1 MDYQGLIMANFE
13 PQDFVEC
20 NLSDKQF
27 LDDDGFL
34 LSSAVNNDREMFK
47 TFGDYTLQ
55 YEFGKRHRTINLSIY
70 SREGIPI
77 GVAEYY
83 PNYPPVFRSTKSL
96 KVVPKSL
103 FLEHIMPLD
112 KDLAFWM
119 LWNI

>member
-1 MDYQGLIMANFE
+1 MANFE
-13 PQDFVEC
+13 PQDFVRC
-20 NLSDKQF
+20 NLGDKQF

-34 LSSAVNNDREMFK
+34 LSSAVNNNREMFK

-55 YEFGKRHRTINLSIY
+55 YGFGKRRRTISFTIY
-70 SREGIPI
+70 NREGTPI

-83 PNYPPVFRSTKSL
+83 THYLPIFRSTKSL
-96 KVVPKSL
+96 KVSPKSL